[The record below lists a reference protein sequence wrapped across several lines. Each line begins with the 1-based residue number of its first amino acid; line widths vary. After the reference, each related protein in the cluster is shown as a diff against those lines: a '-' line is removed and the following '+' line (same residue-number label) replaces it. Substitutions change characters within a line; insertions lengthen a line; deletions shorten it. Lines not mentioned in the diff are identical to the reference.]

1 VQQLIW
7 TLLALLLL
15 AVAVSAQTPVRLYVA
30 PNGNDRWSGRL
41 PRPNASRTDGPLAT
55 LQGARDAVRRL
66 KAAEGLRAPV
76 HVLFAGGT
84 YRIGEPVLF
93 TPEDSGTANAPVVYQ
108 AMPNARPV
116 FDGGKRITGFRKG
129 ANGVWIAVI
138 PEVRAGKWYFEQ
150 LWVNGR
156 RATRARSPNRFYY
169 YMLTRIDE
177 GIDPLTGQKANL
189 SNRAF
194 TARKEDIAPLLSLS
208 PEQLHDVTVV
218 VYHSWEI
225 SRHRIASVDAETGAV
240 ITTGG
245 HTWRFLEWAPNQRYH
260 LENLLSALDEPGEWF
275 LSRDGTLYYKPLPG
289 EDMQRAQVYAPI
301 TDAFIRIEGKPEDGK
316 WVERIAF
323 KGLVFRHAQYVL
335 PPQGHGDWQA
345 AFSIPAVVL
354 ADGARHVTLQDCE
367 IGHIG
372 TYAVW
377 FRRACTDSRVE
388 RCYLHDLGAGG
399 VRIGEGSIPSAGQET
414 ARITVHNCIIRGG
427 GRIHMGAVGI
437 WIGQSG
443 DNEITHNDIGD
454 LFYTGI
460 SVGWTWGYGESRAQ
474 RNKIEFNRIHHLG
487 WGVLSDMGGVY
498 TLGISDGTTVSN
510 NVIHDMYSYDRY
522 GRGGWGL
529 YNDEGST
536 HIVMENN
543 LVYNVKTGTYHQH
556 YGRENIIRNNILAF
570 SMDGQLQR
578 SRVEPHLSFTFER
591 NIVYWKEGPLFTGSW
606 KDANVVL
613 RQNLY
618 FKAAGQPV
626 TFEDLSWEQWR
637 ALGKDEGSL
646 IADPLFANADR
657 YDFRLRPGSPALRIG
672 FKPFDYTKAGVYGDA
687 RWVSLARSRKY
698 PPVQFAPEPPP
709 LRLVDGFEGTP
720 VGSPPMMTQV
730 FTEGKGDSI
739 SVTDETAFGG
749 SRSLKVVDAAGL
761 QHAFNPHFAYLPN
774 HRRGVSRARFALR
787 IEAETVMYHEWRDW
801 RQNPYRVGPSFRVV
815 NGSLQF
821 LGGDRASLPVGQWVQ
836 FEVWAQ
842 LGKSVGARWGMQV
855 RLPDGTVRQ
864 WDDLPCGEGFEV
876 LGWVGFVS
884 DATERAVFYLDD
896 VEILPGTQ

>member
-1 VQQLIW
+1 MREGFGVVL
-7 TLLALLLL
+7 TLLML
-15 AVAVSAQTPVRLYVA
+15 AVAVCAQPPVRLYVA
-30 PNGNDRWSGRL
+30 PNGNDHWSGRL

-55 LQGARDAVRRL
+55 LQGARNAVRRL
-66 KAAEGLRAPV
+66 KATQGLRAPV

-84 YRIGEPVLF
+84 YRITELVLF
-93 TPEDSGTANAPVVYQ
+93 TPEDSGTSDAPIIYE

-129 ANGVWIAVI
+129 ANGIWTTVI

-156 RATRARSPNRFYY
+156 RATRARSPNRFTY
-169 YMLTRIDE
+169 YMLSRIEE
-177 GIDPLTGQKANL
+177 GIDPLTGQRANL

-194 TARKEDIAPLLSLS
+194 IARKEDIAPLFSLS
-208 PEQLHDVTVV
+208 PEQLRDVTVV

-225 SRHRIASVDAETGAV
+225 SRHRVALVDAETGAV

-260 LENLLSALDEPGEWF
+260 LENLLAALDEPGEWF

-289 EDMQRAQVYAPI
+289 EDMQHAQVYAPV
-301 TDAFIRIEGKPEDGK
+301 TDAFLRIEGKPEEGK
-316 WVERIAF
+316 WVEHIAF

-345 AFSIPAVVL
+345 AFSIPAVVM
-354 ADGARHVTLQDCE
+354 ADGARHVTLYDCE

-377 FRRACTDSRVE
+377 FRRACTDCRVE
-388 RCYLHDLGAGG
+388 RCYLHDMGAGG
-399 VRIGEGSIPSAGQET
+399 VRIGEGSVPSAGQET
-414 ARITVHNCIIRGG
+414 ARITVHNCIVQEG
-427 GRIHMGAVGI
+427 GRIHMGAVGV

-443 DNEITHNDIGD
+443 DNEITHNDISD
-454 LFYTGI
+454 FFYTGV

-474 RNKIEFNRIHHLG
+474 RNKIEFNHIHHLG

-510 NVIHDMYSYDRY
+510 NVIHDVYSYDRY

-556 YGRENIIRNNILAF
+556 YGRENIVRNNILAF

-591 NIVYWKEGPLFTGSW
+591 NIVYWNEGPLFTGSW

-613 RQNLY
+613 RRNLY
-618 FKAAGQPV
+618 FKTGGQPV
-626 TFEDLSWEQWR
+626 AFEDLSWEQWR

-646 IADPLFANADR
+646 IADPLFVSPER

-672 FKPFDYTKAGVYGDA
+672 FKPFDYTRAGVYGDS
-687 RWVSLARSRKY
+687 RWVSLARSGKY
-698 PPVQFAPEPPP
+698 PLVQFAPEPPP
-709 LRLVDGFEGTP
+709 MRVKDGFEQTP
-720 VGSPPMMTQV
+720 VGSPPMMAQV

-739 SVTDETAFGG
+739 SVTDETAFAG
-749 SRSLKVVDAAGL
+749 SRCLKVVDAPGL
-761 QHAFNPHFAYLPN
+761 QYAFNPHFAYQPN
-774 HRRGVSRARFALR
+774 HRQGVSRARFALR
-787 IEAETVMYHEWRDW
+787 VEVGATLYHEWRDW
-801 RQNPYRVGPSFRVV
+801 RQNPYRVGPSFRVA
-815 NGSLQF
+815 NGSLEIRS
-821 LGGDRASLPVGQWVQ
+821 GERASLPVGQWAR

-842 LGKSVGARWGMQV
+842 LGKPGGARWGMKV
-855 RLPDGTVRQ
+855 RLPDGTEHQ
-864 WDDLPCGEGFEV
+864 WDDLPCDDGFEV
-876 LGWVGFVS
+876 LSWVGFVS
-884 DATERAVFYLDD
+884 DATEKAVFYLDD
-896 VEILPGTQ
+896 IEIVPAHE